1 MARAGAS
8 LPPPAGPL
16 NATLISWGNG
26 REVHRIHDAVYP
38 ANSFN
43 PSPKGNARFS
53 PILDT
58 SGGTIPT
65 LYVGTTEDCALMET
79 IFHDIPFK
87 AGFKPLS
94 LSKMIGKVHT
104 RLVLNSDLLL
114 VDLSTIALRKLG
126 VKRMQLIDTT
136 KAHYPRT
143 RKWAEALYAQFPA
156 AQGLRWTSRQDDQAN
171 AILLFGTRVGSSHL
185 VIDGPSTPALI
196 EGVASAPIINL
207 AVRLGVT
214 LVD

>member
-1 MARAGAS
+1 MVGRSTAFTILLTRQTALIPVLAGMRGS
-8 LPPPAGPL
+8 VRSS
-16 NATLISWGNG
+16 T
-26 REVHRIHDAVYP
+26 
-38 ANSFN
+38 
-43 PSPKGNARFS
+43 
-53 PILDT
+53 T
-58 SGGTIPT
+58 SGVIIPT
-65 LYVGTTEDCALMET
+65 LYAGTTEDCALMET
-79 IFHDIPFK
+79 IFHDVPFK

-104 RLVLNSDLLL
+104 RLVLKSDLLL

-126 VKRMQLIDTT
+126 VKRVQLIDTT
-136 KAHYPRT
+136 KAHYPQT
-143 RKWAEALYAQFPA
+143 RKWAEALYAQFPD

-171 AILLFGTRVGSSHL
+171 AILLFGTRVSSSHL
-185 VIDGPSTPALI
+185 VIDGPSTPALV